1 MILLK
6 YVVCFMIH
14 TYACAYIL
22 YGYIY
27 SHSPPGTGGTHA
39 SGEETNGATTS
50 SLQYDD
56 KVLYA
61 APAQTVIVPHQTV
74 STGDMYAVSTKAVGK
89 TSQEQ
94 PPAGESNG
102 VHDATS
108 DPKRHPE
115 GVSSYSYGVMNY
127 CVTV

>member
-1 MILLK
+1 MYAHNYMDT
-6 YVVCFMIH
+6 YVHIR
-14 TYACAYIL
+14 
-22 YGYIY
+22 
-27 SHSPPGTGGTHA
+27 SPPGTGGTHA

-50 SLQYDD
+50 SVQYDD

-61 APAQTVIVPHQTV
+61 APAQAVIVPHQTM

-108 DPKRHPE
+108 DPKRDTG
-115 GVSSYSYGVMNY
+115 GVSGFSYSVMIHY
-127 CVTV
+127 CVIV